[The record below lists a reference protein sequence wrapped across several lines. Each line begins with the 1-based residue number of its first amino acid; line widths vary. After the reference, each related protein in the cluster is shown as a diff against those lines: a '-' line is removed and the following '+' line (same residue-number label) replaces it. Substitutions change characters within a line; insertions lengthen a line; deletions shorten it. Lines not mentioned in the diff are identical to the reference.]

1 MSCLHDADC
10 TLAANGRCV
19 HEETTWSHST
29 QCFYGCATD
38 GDCGADALC
47 ECLGGQ
53 LGQCVEARCRS
64 DADCDSGQLCFR
76 LPHDASGPAWAC
88 TRNDDECHVASD
100 CPQAAE
106 CFAGDSGS
114 ASGTRCVMP
123 MAGTAGTPGRPF
135 LVGGHARTSTLVPRE
150 DWCQRLKPRLA
161 GMSAERRRI
170 LGEYWTRV
178 ALLEHAS
185 IAAFLRFS
193 LELLAVGAPHAFLD
207 DATRAIA
214 DETRH
219 ARLAFGLATAYLGY
233 GVGAG
238 ELSAPDALDRFD
250 LRTVT
255 VETLLSG
262 CIGETLAAIAASEA
276 LERCEDETV
285 RNVLVEIV
293 RDETRHAK
301 LAWRFVQWAIATDPM
316 LLDELLELTE
326 VERSRLLTREWLPPP
341 EHRPRGAASS
351 LDGRALG

>member
-1 MSCLHDADC
+1 
-10 TLAANGRCV
+10 
-19 HEETTWSHST
+19 
-29 QCFYGCATD
+29 
-38 GDCGADALC
+38 
-47 ECLGGQ
+47 
-53 LGQCVEARCRS
+53 
-64 DADCDSGQLCFR
+64 
-76 LPHDASGPAWAC
+76 
-88 TRNDDECHVASD
+88 
-100 CPQAAE
+100 
-106 CFAGDSGS
+106 
-114 ASGTRCVMP
+114 
-123 MAGTAGTPGRPF
+123 
-135 LVGGHARTSTLVPRE
+135 
-150 DWCQRLKPRLA
+150 
-161 GMSAERRRI
+161 MSAERRRI

-207 DATRAIA
+207 EATRAIA

-285 RNVLVEIV
+285 RTVLVEIV

-301 LAWRFVQWAIATDPM
+301 LAWRFVQWATAIDPM

-326 VERSRLLTREWLPPP
+326 VERSRPLTREWLPPAEERWRRRHGMHEASITLRDRVLTEIVAP
-341 EHRPRGAASS
+341 CLQTLRRERPV
-351 LDGRALG
+351 GRIRSAPTAHPPA